1 VFASITL
8 ALALVFF
15 TSLLEDLPKA
25 VLSAIV
31 TSAVYRLIDAK
42 ALVRMWRI
50 SRMDFYAAMIALA
63 AVLLLGILQGILLA
77 ALASVLM
84 LLARAATIDN
94 L

>member
-1 VFASITL
+1 M
-8 ALALVFF
+8 FF